1 MQPEAHEFFTP
12 YYYYNFFFLGRNI
25 KTTQFLIGPCSMGA
39 VHARALSVTFLHCI
53 GSETVQDGQMAAI
66 KH

>member
-1 MQPEAHEFFTP
+1 MQPEAQEFLRLIIITISFS
-12 YYYYNFFFLGRNI
+12 GRNI
-25 KTTQFLIGPCSMGA
+25 KTTQFLTGPCSMGA